1 MKTASDSSVR
11 REVTR
16 YGVAVGAVVVATVA
30 RLALDG
36 IVGSGVLFVTFY
48 PTVAVVAM
56 ASGGRAGLTATLLS
70 AGAAVWFLIEP
81 RISLGLASET
91 DLVSLLCFIG
101 AGLVMS
107 ATAAMLS
114 RERLKERRA
123 AEQLETDLDATRRLQ
138 KVGALFV
145 AEGNLVSVLG
155 EIVET
160 AIAISRAD
168 FGTIQV
174 LKDGGTGLQISAQR
188 GFPDWWVDFWN
199 QGSGTPGTCGAALEC
214 GERVIVED
222 VERSPIFAGTRALE
236 MQLKAG
242 VRAVQ
247 STPLLSRAGK
257 LVGIFSTHWRRP
269 GRPDERVLRLLDLL
283 ARQTADIIERAQT
296 DEALKAKQA
305 ELELILRSTPFM
317 LTRCSRDLRYLYAS
331 RAYAEMLGRSQEE
344 IAGRSIAEVMGQK
357 GFATIKQNVEAVL
370 RGERVEYEGDIE
382 FEGVGTRR
390 LIVAYVPE
398 LDEGGD
404 VIGWIASIIDMT
416 GQRRAEKALAETQA
430 RLALALEAAGGA
442 MWGWNI
448 PENRLDEWDAM
459 YRKLFGFSGQE
470 SPRIETWLARLHPE
484 DRQRLGKR
492 LEQMLRT
499 PGDDIWDEQFRILHP
514 ERGERWLFGLGKC
527 SRDGAGEVLRMT
539 GVCMDITERRE
550 AQEVLKRSKEELTAL
565 VAERT
570 AKLQE
575 LVGELEHFSY
585 TITHDMRAPLRAMRG
600 FAEAVNELAVGSP
613 DGKQKEF
620 LERIITA
627 AERMDALIVD
637 ALSYSKAVRQELLLS
652 PVDVAKLVRGMLD
665 TYPEFQRTRAEIT
678 VERNIPLVMGN
689 EAGLTQCFSNLLG
702 NAVKFVEPGKKAVVR
717 VWGEALA
724 GSHLAHGHEA
734 DGHQVDSHQ
743 ANGHRVDDRDGDGW
757 VRLWVEDRGTGISE
771 DMLPRVFDMFSRGSN
786 PQAGTGIGLAL
797 VRKVVGRMGGRVGV
811 ESEIGKGSRFW
822 LELRGS
828 DVRRARAEM
837 EEALTGVH

>member
-1 MKTASDSSVR
+1 M
-11 REVTR
+11 
-16 YGVAVGAVVVATVA
+16 
-30 RLALDG
+30 
-36 IVGSGVLFVTFY
+36 
-48 PTVAVVAM
+48 
-56 ASGGRAGLTATLLS
+56 
-70 AGAAVWFLIEP
+70 
-81 RISLGLASET
+81 
-91 DLVSLLCFIG
+91 
-101 AGLVMS
+101 
-107 ATAAMLS
+107 
-114 RERLKERRA
+114 
-123 AEQLETDLDATRRLQ
+123 
-138 KVGALFV
+138 
-145 AEGNLVSVLG
+145 
-155 EIVET
+155 
-160 AIAISRAD
+160 
-168 FGTIQV
+168 
-174 LKDGGTGLQISAQR
+174 
-188 GFPDWWVDFWN
+188 
-199 QGSGTPGTCGAALEC
+199 
-214 GERVIVED
+214 
-222 VERSPIFAGTRALE
+222 
-236 MQLKAG
+236 
-242 VRAVQ
+242 
-247 STPLLSRAGK
+247 
-257 LVGIFSTHWRRP
+257 
-269 GRPDERVLRLLDLL
+269 
-283 ARQTADIIERAQT
+283 
-296 DEALKAKQA
+296 
-305 ELELILRSTPFM
+305 
-317 LTRCSRDLRYLYAS
+317 
-331 RAYAEMLGRSQEE
+331 
-344 IAGRSIAEVMGQK
+344 
-357 GFATIKQNVEAVL
+357 
-370 RGERVEYEGDIE
+370 
-382 FEGVGTRR
+382 
-390 LIVAYVPE
+390 
-398 LDEGGD
+398 
-404 VIGWIASIIDMT
+404 
-416 GQRRAEKALAETQA
+416 
-430 RLALALEAAGGA
+430 
-442 MWGWNI
+442 
-448 PENRLDEWDAM
+448 
-459 YRKLFGFSGQE
+459 
-470 SPRIETWLARLHPE
+470 
-484 DRQRLGKR
+484 
-492 LEQMLRT
+492 
-499 PGDDIWDEQFRILHP
+499 
-514 ERGERWLFGLGKC
+514 
-527 SRDGAGEVLRMT
+527 
-539 GVCMDITERRE
+539 
-550 AQEVLKRSKEELTAL
+550 TAL

>member
-1 MKTASDSSVR
+1 MKTVSDSSVR

-56 ASGGRAGLTATLLS
+56 AAGGRSGLTATLLS
-70 AGAAVWFLIEP
+70 AVAAVWFLIEP
-81 RISLGLASET
+81 RISLGIASET
-91 DLVSLLCFIG
+91 DLVSLLCFVG

-114 RERLKERRA
+114 TERLKERRA
-123 AEQLETDLDATRRLQ
+123 AEQLEGDLDAMSRLQ

-145 AEGNLVSVLG
+145 AEGNLESALG

-160 AIAISRAD
+160 AMAISGAD

-174 LKDGGTGLQISAQR
+174 LKGREPELRIAAQR

-199 QGSGTPGTCGAALEC
+199 EAPGAKGTCGTALEQ

-222 VERSPIFAGTRALE
+222 VEQSQIFAGTRALE

-247 STPLLSRAGK
+247 STPLLSRSGK
-257 LVGIFSTHWRRP
+257 PVGIFSTHFRRP
-269 GRPDERVLRLLDLL
+269 GRPSERVLRLLDLL
-283 ARQTADIIERAQT
+283 ARQAADIVERAQT
-296 DEALKAKQA
+296 NEALMAKEA

-331 RAYAEMLGRSQEE
+331 RAYAEMLGRNQEVV
-344 IAGRSIAEVMGQK
+344 AGRSVAEIMGQK
-357 GFATIKQNVEAVL
+357 GFATIRQNVEAVL
-370 RGERVEYEGDIE
+370 RGERVESEGDID
-382 FEGVGTRR
+382 FEGVGIRR
-390 LIVAYVPE
+390 LAVTYVPE
-398 LDEGGD
+398 VDEGGR
-404 VIGWIASIIDMT
+404 VVGWIASMIDMT
-416 GQRRAEKALAETQA
+416 GQRRAEKALAESQA
-430 RLALALEAAGGA
+430 RLVLALEAAGGA

-448 PENRLDEWDAM
+448 PEDRLDEWDPM

-470 SPRIETWLARLHPE
+470 PSCIETWLARLHPE

-514 ERGERWLFGLGKC
+514 ERGERWLFGLGRC
-527 SRDGAGEVLRMT
+527 SRDGSGNVVRMT

-575 LVGELEHFSY
+575 LVEELEHFSY

-600 FAEAVNELAVGSP
+600 FAEAVNELAAQSP

-620 LERIITA
+620 LGRIITA

-702 NAVKFVEPGKKAVVR
+702 NAVKFVEPGKRAVVR
-717 VWGEALA
+717 VWGEVLV
-724 GSHLAHGHEA
+724 HGHQA
-734 DGHQVDSHQ
+734 DGHQVYGQEAGSDQ
-743 ANGHRVDDRDGDGW
+743 ANGHRVDDCDGDGW
-757 VRLWVEDRGTGISE
+757 VRLWVEDRGTGIFE

-822 LELRGS
+822 IELKEG
-828 DVRRARAEM
+828 DVRRARVPTTK
-837 EEALTGVH
+837 ALAGVH